1 MEDKELE
8 HAMALA
14 ESLCLKV
21 YAVLSEEE
29 KEDKAL
35 IIAFVWAAMGVGL
48 KSKMAPDIIRLVVDY
63 ATDAALEE
71 YIPSHETIH

>member
-63 ATDAALEE
+63 ATDAALEKYTE
-71 YIPSHETIH
+71 AYKTLH